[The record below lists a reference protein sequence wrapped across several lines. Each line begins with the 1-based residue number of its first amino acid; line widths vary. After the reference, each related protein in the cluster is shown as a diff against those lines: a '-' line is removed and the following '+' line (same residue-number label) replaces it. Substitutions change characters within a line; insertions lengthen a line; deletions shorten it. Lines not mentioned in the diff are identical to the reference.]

1 MSLTGKRYTDD
12 FKTQMIELYNS
23 YNSGQSVIKLS
34 PRIWHSQ
41 RDTIQMDQ
49 GTLTNLERRWQRN
62 QPKRNQGT

>member
-1 MSLTGKRYTDD
+1 VVRFKKGGDTHVFTGKRYTDD

-23 YNSGQSVIKLS
+23 GQSLIKLS

-49 GTLTNLERRWQRN
+49 WGGHVN
-62 QPKRNQGT
+62 GI